1 MKEYSLILNSHHINP
16 LLEALRLHR
25 VAIDNSPS
33 SERERAIM
41 ADLYK
46 RADLLA
52 AVVDATDDMSVA
64 MENYHHY
71 CEHGDTT
78 TGSATVIPRP
88 L

>member
-16 LLEALRLHR
+16 LLESLRLHR
-25 VAIDNSPS
+25 VAVDNAPS

-52 AVVDATDDMSVA
+52 AVVDAGDDLTA
-64 MENYHHY
+64 AQEAYNHY
-71 CEHGDTT
+71 CEYGDTT
-78 TGSATVIPRP
+78 TATATVIPRP